1 MLSPL
6 HLLKFLYQLLLELRY
21 LLFLKQLV
29 DPAIDTTS
37 DDVEKNIEIKVV
49 KLPDVFGKTKDD

>member
-1 MLSPL
+1 MISED
-6 HLLKFLYQLLLELRY
+6 HAQ
-21 LLFLKQLV
+21 QDV
-29 DPAIDTTS
+29 DDPNTATTI

>member
-1 MLSPL
+1 MEV
-6 HLLKFLYQLLLELRY
+6 KN
-21 LLFLKQLV
+21 KKTGV
-29 DPAIDTTS
+29 DYDSEDHAQQDVDDPSTATTI